1 MKYLAA
7 LIAASLTS
15 PALSQDIETSSDTR
29 EISPAKSDQVERV
42 VVTSRAINL
51 YRNGNSSTGKL
62 SVDPLNST
70 QQITTINESLI
81 RDQGARNAKDIYRNI
96 AGVSQFSYAG
106 VTARGFRQEEI
117 FFDGLRGDPYVGFNV
132 PQLFN
137 IERVDFLKGPAGMLY
152 GPGAPGGLFNYVT
165 KNLRQNS
172 TPTLE

>member
-29 EISPAKSDQVERV
+29 EILPAKSDQVERV

-70 QQITTINESLI
+70 QQITT
-81 RDQGARNAKDIYRNI
+81 
-96 AGVSQFSYAG
+96 
-106 VTARGFRQEEI
+106 
-117 FFDGLRGDPYVGFNV
+117 
-132 PQLFN
+132 
-137 IERVDFLKGPAGMLY
+137 
-152 GPGAPGGLFNYVT
+152 
-165 KNLRQNS
+165 
-172 TPTLE
+172 